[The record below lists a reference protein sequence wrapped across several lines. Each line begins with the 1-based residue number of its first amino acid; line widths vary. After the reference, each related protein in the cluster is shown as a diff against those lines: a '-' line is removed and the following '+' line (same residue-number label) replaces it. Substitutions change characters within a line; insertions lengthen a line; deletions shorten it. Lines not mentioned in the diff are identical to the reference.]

1 MRLYKTLVPLFII
14 ALVSCSN
21 SNKESGKK
29 DAQPPKVD
37 VIIAQEQDFPAGL
50 EVNGTVLSEEMIE
63 LHPEISGRITYLNL
77 PDGALVTEGTVFAR
91 INDADLQAQLK
102 QQQVSLELAQKTES
116 RMKQLLSVKGIDQA
130 TYDAT
135 LNEMNT
141 REANIDVLKAQIDK
155 TVTKAPF
162 SGKLGLRQVSLGAYV
177 TPQTLL
183 GTLQQFEK
191 IKIDFTVPEAYVSL
205 VKVGNKVN
213 VQTNSSD
220 EKLVATIS
228 AVEPEINT
236 SSRNI
241 KVRARLDSGTLYPG
255 AFVKVILKEDARGIV
270 VPSNAIIPDAQS
282 NQVVVVKGGKGMYT
296 YVETGTRTTDL
307 VEITEGLKTG
317 DTVVVSG
324 VLFVRPKAKVI
335 VKKVKKISELK

>member
-1 MRLYKTLVPLFII
+1 MRLIKILPLVFI
-14 ALVSCSN
+14 AFLSCTN
-21 SNKESGKK
+21 SNKDAVKK
-29 DAQPPKVD
+29 EVQAPKVE

-63 LHPEISGRITYLNL
+63 LHPEVSGRITYLNL
-77 PDGALVTEGTVFAR
+77 PDGAMVSEGTVLVR

-102 QQQVSLELAQKTES
+102 QQQAAFELAQKTES

-130 TYDAT
+130 TYDAA
-135 LNEMNT
+135 LNELNT
-141 REANIDVLKAQIDK
+141 RQANIDVLKAQIDK
-155 TVTKAPF
+155 TVVKASF
-162 SGKLGLRQVSLGAYV
+162 NGKLGLREVSPGAYV

-191 IKIDFTVPEAYVSL
+191 TKIDFTVPEAYVDL

-213 VQTNSSD
+213 IQSNASD

-228 AVEPEINT
+228 AVEPEINAST
-236 SSRNI
+236 RNI
-241 KVRARLDSGTLYPG
+241 KVRARLDNGNLYPG
-255 AFVKVILKEDARGIV
+255 AFVKVILKENAKGIV

-282 NQVVVVKGGKGMYT
+282 NQVVVVTKGKGVFKN
-296 YVETGTRTTDL
+296 VETGTRTADL
-307 VEITEGLKTG
+307 VEITSGLKTG

-324 VLFVRPKAKVI
+324 VLFVRPNAKVI
-335 VKKVKKISELK
+335 IKKVKKISELK